1 MKTLKLLIVN
11 AIERRNSHHHIMAAT
26 KLKITSI
33 MFHSVEKIL
42 QHAKEFLL
50 WSQRE
55 ITENTMEQVGYT
67 LTCLIQTMH
76 ILQFQKYNPTTVV
89 THVSDLNKIL
99 APIKY
104 KKSIYLF
111 LAGGGNSQWTIRHEK
126 TRPCSNHDKLDQVP
140 ISMIKSL
147 LSLIQK
153 T

>member
-11 AIERRNSHHHIMAAT
+11 AIERRNSHHHIMATT

-89 THVSDLNKIL
+89 THVYDLNKIL

-104 KKSIYLF
+104 KTIYLF
-111 LAGGGNSQWTIRHEK
+111 LTSGGNSQWTVRHEI
-126 TRPCSNHDKLDQVP
+126 TRPCSNHDKLDQVS
-140 ISMIKSL
+140 ILMIKSL